1 MYFAVAIYI
10 HGLKEVLDLPFIRE
24 VAPEKLSNVIE
35 RDVSIEVLIDLV
47 EELAE
52 LDDVLWAN
60 LTPVG
65 NDVVNGLPQSICFA
79 ESLESLKSLGG
90 ESAV

>member
-1 MYFAVAIYI
+1 MHFAVAIDI
-10 HGLKEVLDLPFIRE
+10 HGLEEVLDLPFIRE

-52 LDDVLWAN
+52 LDDVVWAN

-65 NDVVNGLPQSICFA
+65 NDVVNGLP
-79 ESLESLKSLGG
+79 
-90 ESAV
+90 